1 MFKTTNRTILIAV
14 SALVV
19 IAAAPFLLHLTH
31 HGSHAE
37 HSSHAD
43 HNSHATDNSGDSSV
57 DADVDKNVDTNA
69 DKNAD
74 ANAEVAKEATTK
86 HHSHAEQSGQNEEAD
101 HSGHAEQSDHKG
113 HTEQAEQADHADHS
127 THQTKT
133 ESSQHTSN
141 THGSHQHSTTEG
153 SSGKSFYTTFSTAS
167 ETTFDGLHRIDLIP
181 ASPEVPLI
189 EVHHWFVKVFDQWG
203 EEIRPDKLYISG
215 SMPEHGHGLPTR
227 PIVEKYT
234 DTQGYRI
241 SNVSFN
247 MAGNWKF
254 NVEFSYQGITD
265 GAEFDIEF
273 PTSESSST
281 TASTWT
287 EIDKRL
293 LQSLSI
299 HTGRLDKVTR
309 GNDVALDEQAASLG
323 HRLFFDKQLSK
334 NSASSCATCHL
345 PEKYFADGL
354 KTGQGI
360 EQLKRNT
367 PSIVGSVYQ
376 NWLYWDGRRDSLW
389 SQALVPLEALDEMGG
404 DRLSIARIVLENYS
418 DEYKNI
424 FGQIPTINFEQ
435 LPAHAS
441 PVGDEAAQA
450 AWNSLDSSIKTAIN
464 TVFAN
469 TGKAIAAYE
478 TLLTPKAGRFD
489 DFVSV
494 LLETHE
500 PNTEEL
506 NEYLD
511 PSEQRGLRL
520 FISNRTQCLN
530 CHASAM
536 FSNFGFHNIGT
547 AQAEDNSID
556 FGRMLGIE
564 SAQLNEFNCN
574 SSFSSSTQNE
584 CDLLNSINNQDA
596 TQSVR
601 GAFRV
606 PSLRGLNM
614 TAPYMHD
621 GRFASL
627 EDVIRFYVEPQ
638 PQLLGKRH
646 DLPAIEKLSDEEVMD
661 LAAFLNSLGNQ
672 IDSDSTWLHPPK

>member
-43 HNSHATDNSGDSSV
+43 HNSHAADNSGDSSV
-57 DADVDKNVDTNA
+57 DADVDKNVATNVDT
-69 DKNAD
+69 NAD

-113 HTEQAEQADHADHS
+113 HTEQADHADHS

-281 TASTWT
+281 NASTWT

-299 HTGRLDKVTR
+299 HTGRLDKITR
-309 GNDVALDEQAASLG
+309 GNDVAPVSY
-323 HRLFFDKQLSK
+323 
-334 NSASSCATCHL
+334 THL
-345 PEKYFADGL
+345 TL
-354 KTGQGI
+354 
-360 EQLKRNT
+360 
-367 PSIVGSVYQ
+367 
-376 NWLYWDGRRDSLW
+376 
-389 SQALVPLEALDEMGG
+389 
-404 DRLSIARIVLENYS
+404 
-418 DEYKNI
+418 
-424 FGQIPTINFEQ
+424 PTI
-435 LPAHAS
+435 
-441 PVGDEAAQA
+441 
-450 AWNSLDSSIKTAIN
+450 
-464 TVFAN
+464 
-469 TGKAIAAYE
+469 Y
-478 TLLTPKAGRFD
+478 
-489 DFVSV
+489 SV
-494 LLETHE
+494 
-500 PNTEEL
+500 
-506 NEYLD
+506 
-511 PSEQRGLRL
+511 
-520 FISNRTQCLN
+520 
-530 CHASAM
+530 
-536 FSNFGFHNIGT
+536 
-547 AQAEDNSID
+547 
-556 FGRMLGIE
+556 
-564 SAQLNEFNCN
+564 
-574 SSFSSSTQNE
+574 
-584 CDLLNSINNQDA
+584 
-596 TQSVR
+596 
-601 GAFRV
+601 
-606 PSLRGLNM
+606 
-614 TAPYMHD
+614 
-621 GRFASL
+621 
-627 EDVIRFYVEPQ
+627 
-638 PQLLGKRH
+638 
-646 DLPAIEKLSDEEVMD
+646 
-661 LAAFLNSLGNQ
+661 
-672 IDSDSTWLHPPK
+672 